1 MIFANQVTLCGKV
14 VKDPIFAT
22 TKSDKTVCKIILV
35 VEKNIGVMK
44 RSDYIPVALWGKK
57 AEVARDIINKGDAL
71 VVMGSVSQERWE
83 TPDGEKRSRIVI
95 QADRFMM
102 TPNKYIKENVKDEG
116 NFEIKEKFDDEIDD
130 NPYGEGYHFNK
141 AEMQFGD

>member
-35 VEKNIGVMK
+35 VEKSIGAMK
-44 RSDYIPVALWGKK
+44 RSDYIPVAMWGKK
-57 AEVARDIINKGDAL
+57 ADVAKKLINKGDYL

-83 TPDGEKRSRIVI
+83 ASDGDKRSRIVI
-95 QADRFMM
+95 QADKFMM
-102 TPNKYIKENVKDEG
+102 IPNKYSKENYE
-116 NFEIKEKFDDEIDD
+116 KEECEDDIFD
-130 NPYGEGYHFNK
+130 NPYGQE
-141 AEMQFGD
+141 EQFEKVLSDLD